1 MRNSTRIVG
10 GPLLLAAALIVAR
23 FLFPNKMNFITE
35 ISIFS
40 IYVMGCNTLYGY
52 LGMVSFGQPFYLSI
66 GAYSAAIYLAYLGG
80 NPLVSIALGIGMGF
94 MVGVV
99 FGPFFVRLRGDYF
112 ALVNAAI
119 CAIGL
124 FVFEKLLI
132 PITRGDDGLWY
143 RAKMVALPGLD
154 IRQPANFFFFVM
166 GVLVI
171 VLILYRWVDQSVL
184 GISFRAIKVNERK
197 MRFLGYSAF
206 KIKWIGFILA
216 SMLSSLAGALYAVN
230 FGFVNPNLGTPHR
243 AAEVLVAT
251 LIGGSG
257 TVYGP
262 FFGSFAFIGIRDVVS
277 KYITRW
283 EFFVGVLTLVVLFKF
298 GKGIWGNI
306 DLLIRER
313 LTESGKESALGMYP
327 VPSIKKEINKKP
339 WTWRCSCGQWSS
351 GSARAGSSFSSP
363 LEYRSGLV

>member
-1 MRNSTRIVG
+1 MSKNIRIIG
-10 GPLLLAAALIVAR
+10 GPLLLVVALLAARIV
-23 FLFPNKMNFITE
+23 FPTKMNFITE
-35 ISIFS
+35 ISIFT
-40 IYVMGCNTLYGY
+40 IYVMGCNVLYGY
-52 LGMVSFGQPFYLSI
+52 LGMVSFGQPFYLGV
-66 GAYSAAIYLAYLGG
+66 GAYAAAIYLAYLG
-80 NPLVSIALGIGMGF
+80 NSPLVSIACGIGVGLI
-94 MVGVV
+94 VGVV
-99 FGPFFVRLRGDYF
+99 LGPFFVRLRGDYF

-124 FVFEKLLI
+124 FVFEKLLL

-143 RAKMVALPGLD
+143 RARMSETPLLD

-166 GVLVI
+166 IVFAA
-171 VLILYRWVDQSVL
+171 VLILFRYMDQSVL

-206 KIKWIGFILA
+206 KIKWIGFALA
-216 SMLSSLAGALYAVN
+216 SMLSSLAGSLYAVN

-251 LIGGSG
+251 LIGGAG

-277 KYITRW
+277 KYIARW
-283 EFFVGVLTLVVLFKF
+283 EFFVGVLTLIVLFKF

-306 DLLIRER
+306 DLLLREKFGEKR
-313 LTESGKESALGMYP
+313 EVFKTESASCQVKEKGD
-327 VPSIKKEINKKP
+327 
-339 WTWRCSCGQWSS
+339 R
-351 GSARAGSSFSSP
+351 
-363 LEYRSGLV
+363 

>member
-1 MRNSTRIVG
+1 MMLKIARWVG
-10 GPLLLAAALIVAR
+10 GPLLLAVALVAARMV
-23 FLFPNKMNFITE
+23 FPAKMNFITE
-35 ISIFS
+35 VSIFT
-40 IYVMGCNTLYGY
+40 IYVMGCNLLYGY
-52 LGMVSFGQPFYLSI
+52 LGMVSFGQPFYLSV
-66 GAYSAAIYLAYLGG
+66 GAYSAAIYLAYIGT
-80 NPLVSIALGIGMGF
+80 NPLVSIAMGVIIGF
-94 MVGVV
+94 AVGVV
-99 FGPFFVRLRGDYF
+99 LGPFFVRLRGDYF

-124 FVFEKLLI
+124 FVFEKLLL

-143 RAKMVALPGLD
+143 RARMTGTPLLD

-166 GVLVI
+166 LVLTI
-171 VLILYRWVDQSVL
+171 VLILFRYMDQSVL

-206 KIKWIGFILA
+206 KIKWIGFTLA
-216 SMLSSLAGALYAVN
+216 SMLSCLAGALYAVN
-230 FGFVNPNLGTPHR
+230 FGFVNPYLGTPHR

-251 LIGGSG
+251 LIGGAG

-283 EFFVGVLTLVVLFKF
+283 EFFVGILTLIVLFKF

-306 DLLIRER
+306 DLLFREKFGEKREVLKTGNASCR
-313 LTESGKESALGMYP
+313 LNDKGD
-327 VPSIKKEINKKP
+327 
-339 WTWRCSCGQWSS
+339 R
-351 GSARAGSSFSSP
+351 
-363 LEYRSGLV
+363 